1 MPKSLSNYQNKTAS
15 SSSVLQ
21 EQVRERS
28 RDESIRRCIKDA
40 ATLDIAEII
49 GALVQYMRSD
59 LADCF
64 PDDPLLQRAK
74 RLGISQ
80 NIKKLKRRSV
90 LIGYDKGGN
99 PVLAHEIEVE
109 LYSALEAT
117 KLLTKVFGLE
127 NLPAPRQKAERDFGA
142 TVERIMQGAR
152 ERGVTMPDDVL
163 RATVEKRLL

>member
-1 MPKSLSNYQNKTAS
+1 MPKSLSNYQNNKAAS

-28 RDESIRRCIKDA
+28 RDEQVRRCIKDA

-49 GALVQYMRSD
+49 GTLVQYMRSD
-59 LADCF
+59 LADFF

-74 RLGISQ
+74 QLGISQ

-99 PVLAHEIEVE
+99 PVLAH
-109 LYSALEAT
+109 
-117 KLLTKVFGLE
+117 
-127 NLPAPRQKAERDFGA
+127 
-142 TVERIMQGAR
+142 
-152 ERGVTMPDDVL
+152 
-163 RATVEKRLL
+163 